1 MWADQQGEQPV
12 IQYDKEKLGFFTAGY
27 GKDGIVD
34 KILGLDI
41 AKVTHVEEIRDVERH
56 TNALR
61 ILGKFIDSHTCI
73 VCDTEGIDPDVLY
86 KRKSEAKAKII
97 RSLDKTTKNIVE
109 GILKTIDDA
118 DPFGIRPALYALIE
132 NGDAGLFEGVCE
144 EFGAYYESMC
154 NEFINELKAQY
165 DCEVEYG
172 TEEKDN
178 LTDRGFLWVYR
189 RYLNLISD
197 DTVGFT
203 GNDEKFIRMAVADLM
218 RKDISLK
225 VVEGDNGR
233 RLALYLDG
241 GALLG
246 QERNTLPLSTGEQNF
261 ISLAFEL
268 LRAKRSKKSIIVLDD
283 PISSFDSI
291 YKNKVAYLIVSM
303 LRNDNKK
310 KQRCILLTHNID
322 LLRVLDAQIEGC
334 FSLYIMGNGAHSE
347 NGFFPV
353 SVAEKDM
360 LLYASSVMKA
370 LRDELLPE
378 DILDEEM
385 YLISIVPFV
394 RGVARIHGYDKSFE
408 RLSQIMH
415 GTLTKSVNISAA
427 YKWII
432 TRRIKK
438 ETGKSAC
445 NGYVPHG
452 RTMLTSDKVIKR
464 IREWRISGC
473 PDILNPGKYGLL
485 NKALKHI
492 ASFMYLRM
500 YAEKVLCSKFG
511 IDGSDMLF
519 GNICSKAMEKART
532 MYPSRSEEIMEWK
545 AGLMSKKA
553 LVNDFNHFEGSLSI
567 FFPAIDVSDEVL
579 QRESDSIEAI
589 LTAIENAS

>member
-1 MWADQQGEQPV
+1 MIHTYRQWITLLLILLLACGGRTAACAQVAVADSLVTDSLVNDSLTMLQDRQLEILEAPIDTARLYAGSDSIHQTTTPEPV
-12 IQYDKEKLGFFTAGY
+12 KKRWMPDPKRATWLALLIPGGGQIYNRKYWKLPIVYGGFVGCAYALTWNNQMYSDYSQAY
-27 GKDGIVD
+27 LDLMDDDPNTDSYKDFLPPNY
-34 KILGLDI
+34 KI
-41 AKVTHVEEIRDVERH
+41 
-56 TNALR
+56 
-61 ILGKFIDSHTCI
+61 
-73 VCDTEGIDPDVLY
+73 EGNESQFENIF
-86 KRKSEAKAKII
+86 KRK
-97 RSLDKTTKNIVE
+97 
-109 GILKTIDDA
+109 
-118 DPFGIRPALYALIE
+118 
-132 NGDAGLFEGVCE
+132 
-144 EFGAYYESMC
+144 
-154 NEFINELKAQY
+154 
-165 DCEVEYG
+165 
-172 TEEKDN
+172 KDY
-178 LTDRGFLWVYR
+178 YR
-189 RYLNLISD
+189 RYRDLSIFCFIAVYALSVIDAYVDAELSNFDIS
-197 DTVGFT
+197 
-203 GNDEKFIRMAVADLM
+203 
-218 RKDISLK
+218 KDISLK
-225 VVEGDNGR
+225 VVEGNNGK

-415 GTLTKSVNISAA
+415 GTLTKSVNISAT

-432 TRRIKK
+432 TRRLKK
-438 ETGKSAC
+438 EACQSDC
-445 NGYVPHG
+445 NGYVPHW

-545 AGLMSKKA
+545 AGLMSKKS